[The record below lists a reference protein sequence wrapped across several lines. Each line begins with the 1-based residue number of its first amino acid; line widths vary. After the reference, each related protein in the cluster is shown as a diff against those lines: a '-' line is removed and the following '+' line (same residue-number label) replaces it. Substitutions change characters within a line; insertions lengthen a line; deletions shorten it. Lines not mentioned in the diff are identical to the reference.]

1 MPDDAVDAYDRV
13 ADDYAESNPEAAA
26 RAGYEWPAVRAALP
40 DLDGLDVLDAACGS
54 GHYAAWMAGRG
65 AEVVGFDASG
75 AMVRTARE
83 RHDDAVPFLRADLR
97 GPLPFRDDA
106 FDLVVC
112 QLALEH
118 VRDWRPTAQE
128 FARVL
133 RAGGRMVLSCD
144 HPFTTYHVIEHEPPE
159 VGNADAE
166 SSDYYAVERFDRIWG
181 PDEERVEVPVYRR
194 PLSEVTAPLFEAGFA
209 LERLEEPTPEVET
222 DHLDYFAER
231 TPRFLVVRARLA

>member
-1 MPDDAVDAYDRV
+1 MLDDAVDAYDRV
-13 ADDYAESNPEAAA
+13 AEDYAESNPGAAA
-26 RAGYEWPAVRAALP
+26 RAGYEWPAVRATLP

-54 GHYAAWMAGRG
+54 GHYAAWMADRG
-65 AEVVGFDASG
+65 AEVVGFDASV
-75 AMVRTARE
+75 AMVRAARE
-83 RHDDAVPFLRADLR
+83 RHGDSTEFLRADLR
-97 GPLPFRDDA
+97 GPLPFRDAA

-118 VRDWRPTAQE
+118 VRDWRPTVRE
-128 FARVL
+128 FARAL
-133 RAGGRMVLSCD
+133 RDGGRVVLSCD

-166 SSDYYAVERFDRIWG
+166 SADYYAVERFDRVWG
-181 PDEERVEVPVYRR
+181 PGEERVEVPVYRR
-194 PLSEVTAPLFEAGFA
+194 PLSEVTAPLFEAGFV
-209 LERLEEPTPEVET
+209 LEGLEEPTPEVET